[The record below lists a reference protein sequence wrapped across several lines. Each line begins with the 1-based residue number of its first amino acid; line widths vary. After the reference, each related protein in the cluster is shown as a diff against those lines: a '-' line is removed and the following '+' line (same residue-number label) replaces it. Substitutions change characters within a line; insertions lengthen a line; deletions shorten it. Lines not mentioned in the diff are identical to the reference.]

1 MAANSNLAGRSAEA
15 VAEAAAEPSS
25 RTSSTWQDGIE
36 RELDGAVELPV
47 SRRRPLIGS
56 VALAVAIAFV
66 AVNLRPVVT
75 SLSSV
80 LDAIQASLGVSAAW
94 SSAATALPP
103 LCFAG
108 AGVLAPWLNRRLGMA
123 RSVAVAMV
131 VLAAGAAIRGLGG
144 PVVILFGTF
153 LAAAGIAVGNV
164 LLPVVVKESFPLRL
178 GLITGIYTAMLQGG
192 GSIGASVTPALLA
205 WLGGWR
211 PALMAWAVVA
221 GLAAVLWMVAARHR
235 SDTPPS
241 AAPAEPA
248 ESAGSVVSAR
258 SAEPSGDTRRRSML
272 RSAVAWHVTLLFA
285 LQSFLAYSVMGWL
298 PQVFIDTGIARQPA
312 GLLLGLCA
320 IVAVPLSMIVPAVA
334 ARQRSQSPWV
344 IGLGAF
350 GVAGI
355 LGLILA
361 PSAAPALWAI
371 LLGVGMSVFS
381 LVLTLIS
388 LRTKD
393 AADTARLSA
402 MAQGV
407 GYLIAASGP
416 FLFGLV
422 HSVTGGWTVPWLML
436 LGTVVVQLVFG
447 ALAGRP
453 RHA

>member
-1 MAANSNLAGRSAEA
+1 M
-15 VAEAAAEPSS
+15 
-25 RTSSTWQDGIE
+25 TWHDGVE
-36 RELDGAVELPV
+36 RELDGAVELLV

-56 VALAVAIAFV
+56 VALAVAIAAV

-108 AGVLAPWLNRRLGMA
+108 AGVLAPWLNRTLGMA
-123 RSVAVAMV
+123 RAVAVAMV
-131 VLAAGAAIRGLGG
+131 VLAAGAAVRGLGG
-144 PVVILFGTF
+144 PAVILFGTF

-178 GLITGIYTAMLQGG
+178 GLMTGIYTAMLQGG
-192 GSIGASVTPALLA
+192 GSIGASITPALLTV
-205 WLGGWR
+205 LGGWR

-221 GLAAVLWMVAARHR
+221 GIAAVLWIVVARHR
-235 SDTPPS
+235 RDTPS
-241 AAPAEPA
+241 SEVLDAAETAE
-248 ESAGSVVSAR
+248 AG
-258 SAEPSGDTRRRSML
+258 GDTRRRSML
-272 RSAVAWHVTLLFA
+272 RSPVAWHVTILFA

-320 IVAVPLSMIVPAVA
+320 IVAVPLSMIVPPIA
-334 ARQRSQSPWV
+334 ARQRSQSWWV

-350 GVAGI
+350 GLAGI
-355 LGLILA
+355 LGLIVA
-361 PSAAPALWAI
+361 PGAAPVLWSV

-402 MAQGV
+402 MAQSI

-422 HSVTGGWTVPWLML
+422 HSVTGGWTVPWLLL
-436 LGTVVVQLVFG
+436 LGTVIAQLVFG